1 MGKIENQRFSKEFY
15 FRLRLWPPVRV
26 CLGCI
31 VYLSAAILIES
42 VEFSGNQLVFNFFLC
57 FPVVFQLFQGVS
69 SFPMSLGHRPSL
81 TRAAGRWWVGVS
93 CRNLNRKC
101 RILLKTIGFLSFPMF
116 SSGFPIITGG
126 VQFPNVSGP
135 RWWRPRPPHHHRLSE
150 GAMAQKH
157 RKT

>member
-57 FPVVFQLFQGVS
+57 FPVVFQLLPGGS

-93 CRNLNRKC
+93 CRSLNRKC
-101 RILLKTIGFLSFPMF
+101 RIRWKTCGFPIVPMF
-116 SSGFPIITGG
+116 SNCVPIITRGFQ
-126 VQFPNVSGP
+126 VFLCFWASVVAAAASPS
-135 RWWRPRPPHHHRLSE
+135 PPLE
-150 GAMAQKH
+150 
-157 RKT
+157 